1 MGEGGNSGFGNVQRT
16 GFERKLGDV
25 DDFGAR
31 LEDDKEHSD
40 RIRNTVEVE
49 VIVKC
54 VCKARKARIR
64 SGNLLGRD

>member
-54 VCKARKARIR
+54 ACKA
-64 SGNLLGRD
+64 G